1 MVPKRLKGIINAH
14 IQRSIMY
21 AGYCND
27 FLSSNIHI
35 FSEANDFIFVSFLIA
50 WRHRRKGNKPDKH
63 RGAWGVD
70 KDKCTAYG
78 DQIFNYTQGYDDN
91 PMQLK
96 ALYSKR
102 MPSQTPTTPPPPSLG
117 EEKHTKRLN
126 RVPISS
132 GQIIITINY
141 LFHLCFEIS
150 LSDKLHIFQLGMN
163 VWYLKNCHKKHEL
176 CSFTYE

>member
-27 FLSSNIHI
+27 FWSSNIHI

-50 WRHRRKGNKPDKH
+50 WRHRRKGNKPEKH
-63 RGAWGVD
+63 KGAWGVD

-102 MPSQTPTTPPPPSLG
+102 MPSQTPTTTPPPL
-117 EEKHTKRLN
+117 
-126 RVPISS
+126 
-132 GQIIITINY
+132 
-141 LFHLCFEIS
+141 
-150 LSDKLHIFQLGMN
+150 
-163 VWYLKNCHKKHEL
+163 
-176 CSFTYE
+176 

>member
-1 MVPKRLKGIINAH
+1 MFCSMGCSLFPSFLLSLSHQNTNVRGVSNGNIYMVPKRLKGIINAH

-27 FLSSNIHI
+27 FWSSNIHI
-35 FSEANDFIFVSFLIA
+35 FSQANDFIFVSFLIA
-50 WRHRRKGNKPDKH
+50 WRHRRKGNKLEKH
-63 RGAWGVD
+63 KGAWGVD

-102 MPSQTPTTPPPPSLG
+102 MPSQTPTTTPPPLCLSQ
-117 EEKHTKRLN
+117 EKTK
-126 RVPISS
+126 
-132 GQIIITINY
+132 G
-141 LFHLCFEIS
+141 
-150 LSDKLHIFQLGMN
+150 DKM
-163 VWYLKNCHKKHEL
+163 E
-176 CSFTYE
+176 S